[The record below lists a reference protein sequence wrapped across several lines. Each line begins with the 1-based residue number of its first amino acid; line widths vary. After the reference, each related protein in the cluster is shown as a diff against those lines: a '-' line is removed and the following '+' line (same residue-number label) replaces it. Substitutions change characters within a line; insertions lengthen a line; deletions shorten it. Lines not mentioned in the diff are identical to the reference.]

1 MGDEQT
7 KTPPINNQAAL
18 PPGRSVGGDLADVVC
33 ILTGLT
39 CLTLVPQ
46 VSRSDG
52 PARVFSSIQEARDDA
67 SSSRNRDIKDR
78 FVSIG
83 GKGFRCADTAQR
95 RAARELS
102 RPVRHTSKKWLV
114 PRRRARSDT
123 KSEVPTSTRT
133 LRPRRRLANGRT
145 WPTGPSSV
153 TPSSW
158 RSIGVPSLQCSA

>member
-1 MGDEQT
+1 MQGHDGDAVDPTDHSAVDLVPLLLFMGDEQT
-7 KTPPINNQAAL
+7 KTLPINNQAAL

-83 GKGFRCADTAQR
+83 GKGFRCADTA
-95 RAARELS
+95 
-102 RPVRHTSKKWLV
+102 P
-114 PRRRARSDT
+114 
-123 KSEVPTSTRT
+123 
-133 LRPRRRLANGRT
+133 
-145 WPTGPSSV
+145 
-153 TPSSW
+153 
-158 RSIGVPSLQCSA
+158 